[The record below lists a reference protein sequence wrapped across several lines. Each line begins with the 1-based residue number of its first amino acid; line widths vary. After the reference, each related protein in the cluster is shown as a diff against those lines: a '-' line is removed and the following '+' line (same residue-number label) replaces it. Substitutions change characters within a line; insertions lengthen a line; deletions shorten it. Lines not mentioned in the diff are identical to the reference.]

1 MKIKLTEKSVKLVE
15 EISKAIPTFHHHYH
29 ILFDIADEKFGQI
42 NYLEIGAYA
51 GASACLMMNR
61 PNTNV
66 ISIDIADPMPKENVI
81 DYIYKNTNTTNK
93 YKYVKG
99 SSQEFTTKA
108 EVMEYLLQQE
118 NKSVKVLFID
128 GDHSYQAVFNDF
140 YMYKDLVEV
149 GGYIVFDDYCDWEH
163 SPQVRPAVNE
173 IVALEKENFEIIG
186 CLENTLGAYP
196 KDLTEGNCFVIK
208 KIK

>member
-15 EISKAIPTFHHHYH
+15 EIAKAIPTFHHHYH
-29 ILFDIADEKFGQI
+29 ILFDIADEKYGQI

-66 ISIDIADPMPKENVI
+66 ISIDIANPIPKDNVI
-81 DYIYKNTNTTNK
+81 YNIYNNTNTTNK
-93 YKYVKG
+93 YKYIKG

-118 NKSVKVLFID
+118 NKKVKLLFID
-128 GDHSYQAVFNDF
+128 GDHFFQPVINDF
-140 YMYKDLVEV
+140 NMYKDLVEV
-149 GGYIVFDDYCDWEH
+149 GGYIVFDDYYDWEH
-163 SPQVRPAVNE
+163 SPEVRTAVDTIVQNE
-173 IVALEKENFEIIG
+173 TDYEIIG
-186 CLENTLGAYP
+186 CFENTLGAYP
-196 KDLTEGNCFVIK
+196 KDLKEGNCFVIK
-208 KIK
+208 KLK

>member
-15 EISKAIPTFHHHYH
+15 EIAKAIPTFHHHYH
-29 ILFDIADEKFGQI
+29 ILFDIADEKFNQI

-66 ISIDIADPMPKENVI
+66 ISIDIANPMPKENVI
-81 DYIYKNTNTTNK
+81 NYIYNNTNTTNK
-93 YKYVKG
+93 YKYIKG

-108 EVMEYLLQQE
+108 EVMEYLLQQD
-118 NKSVKVLFID
+118 NKSVKLLFID
-128 GDHSYQAVFNDF
+128 GDHSFQAVIDDFN
-140 YMYKDLVEV
+140 MYKDLVEV

-163 SPQVRPAVNE
+163 SPQVRTAVDTIVQNE
-173 IVALEKENFEIIG
+173 TDYEIIG
-186 CLENTLGAYP
+186 CFENTLGAYP

-208 KIK
+208 KLK